1 MLLSRVGYIRPSSL
15 PEAVRALQAHDNAR
29 VLAGGQTMINVMK
42 TRFAAPDVV
51 VDLVDVPGLASI
63 DARADGALTLGSMVT
78 YDAIDHSAKV
88 RGARAVFS
96 EVATVIADQQVRNRG
111 TIGGNICASDP
122 TNHFPPVIV
131 ALGATMMI
139 VGADGERAVDAT
151 DFFAGVYMTAV
162 EPGEVL
168 TGISIPAPASNQG
181 DAFEAITIG
190 NEGTCIVNVAVSL
203 RCNGTIEDAHVVV
216 GCVSA
221 TPVRASDVE
230 EALNG
235 SAPTPQNIDA
245 AISGLAASLDPP
257 GDVHASAEYRS
268 HLAEVV
274 TRRAVTA
281 AVGKAVS

>member
-131 ALGATMMI
+131 ALGATMTI

-181 DAFEAITIG
+181 DAFEA
-190 NEGTCIVNVAVSL
+190 GTV
-203 RCNGTIEDAHVVV
+203 
-216 GCVSA
+216 
-221 TPVRASDVE
+221 
-230 EALNG
+230 
-235 SAPTPQNIDA
+235 
-245 AISGLAASLDPP
+245 ASL
-257 GDVHASAEYRS
+257 
-268 HLAEVV
+268 
-274 TRRAVTA
+274 
-281 AVGKAVS
+281 